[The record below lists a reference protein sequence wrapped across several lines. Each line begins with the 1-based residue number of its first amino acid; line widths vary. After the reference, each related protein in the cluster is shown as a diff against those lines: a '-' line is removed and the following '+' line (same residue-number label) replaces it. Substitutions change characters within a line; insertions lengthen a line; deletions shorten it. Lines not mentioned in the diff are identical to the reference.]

1 MNDIV
6 KLMVDTHKGIVPTQ
20 YANTTKMEREDAI
33 RKALFEV
40 IGATE
45 YGTKEYRQAMRR
57 NKVAI
62 YEIIEEVI
70 NETVVNGDQVR
81 DAFYDMFA
89 ETRNLALGDKNE
101 FYVEG
106 ANTLALAKYSG
117 GHFNIKRHR
126 VDMGQAFQV
135 EVSDYG
141 IAVYEYFD
149 RFLAGRCDL
158 ARLIALAQEA
168 VNKGISEAI
177 YSTFND
183 ALANLPSQFV
193 YNGSYNESGILGAIA
208 HVEAQKGQVPVLV
221 GTRAALAKLQGKETA
236 WISDDMKNKKNNLG
250 YMEMWNGYRC
260 IELKQFHKQ
269 GTFDF
274 IFDDTKIL
282 VLPAD
287 AKLVKLV
294 FEGDTRVVEITEQG
308 DNADNTL
315 QTTIA
320 LKFGV
325 AVAYSDLIGTITI
338 TG

>member
-6 KLMVDTHKGIVPTQ
+6 KLIVDTHKGIVPTQ
-20 YANTTKMEREDAI
+20 YANTTKAEREDAI
-33 RKALFEV
+33 RKAIFEV
-40 IGATE
+40 LGVSE

-57 NKVAI
+57 NKIAV

-70 NETVVNGDQVR
+70 NQTVIDGDKIR
-81 DAFYDMFA
+81 DDFYDQFA

-126 VDMGQAFQV
+126 VDIGQSFQV

-141 IAVYEYFD
+141 IAVFEYFD
-149 RFLAGRCDL
+149 RFLASRCDI
-158 ARLIALAQEA
+158 ATLIALAQEA
-168 VNKGISEAI
+168 VQKGISEAI

-183 ALANLPSQFV
+183 ALSSLPTEFV
-193 YNGSYNESGILGAIA
+193 FNGNYNEANILKTIA

-221 GTRAALAKLQGKETA
+221 GTRSALAKLQGREMT
-236 WISDDMKNKKNNLG
+236 WVSEDMKNKKNNLG
-250 YMEMWNGYRC
+250 YIEMWNGYRC
-260 IELKQFHKQ
+260 IEIKNYHKK

-274 IFDDTKIL
+274 AFDDTKIL

-287 AKLVKLV
+287 SKLVKVV
-294 FEGDTRVVEITEQG
+294 FEGDTRVVEVTEQG
-308 DNADNTL
+308 DNADNTI

-338 TG
+338 TD